1 MEFEDFEFLGK
12 DGKVIEEN
20 WIDPAEYNQ
29 FVEMWE
35 MDSSIDHRAEF
46 NAWKDHEQECQDE
59 MYMQEQRVLHG
70 IS

>member
-1 MEFEDFEFLGK
+1 MEY
-12 DGKVIEEN
+12 
-20 WIDPAEYNQ
+20 AE

-35 MDSSIDHRAEF
+35 MDPSVDHTAEF
-46 NAWKDHEQECQDE
+46 NAWNDHEQECQDE

>member
-20 WIDPAEYNQ
+20 WIDLAEYNQ
-29 FVEMWE
+29 FVKDWE
-35 MDSSIDHRAEF
+35 LDPSVDHTVGF
-46 NAWKDHEQECQDE
+46 KAWNDHEQECQDE